1 MPKIEYKSIKFQ
13 QKSLELI
20 RLVNQVVEEYQ
31 AQGYELTLR
40 QAYYQLVARGYIP
53 NNERSYKN
61 IGNLINDGRLAGLID
76 WHSITDRTRNLRSNS
91 HWDNPADVIASARYS
106 YLLNK
111 WDGQPNYVEV
121 WVEKDALVDIVG
133 QACRPLD
140 TPYFS
145 CRGYTSQSEM
155 WSAAQR
161 FISQDYRDNRVIIHL
176 GDHDPSGIDMTRDIQ
191 ERLQM
196 FGADVYVKRVALT
209 MNQIGTYNPPPNP
222 AKITDSRASK
232 YIDEYG
238 NESWE
243 LDVCGHGMHFC
254 QTAADCFNYYSF
266 NSENKVAEVI
276 AYGDVRTDGD
286 KSCTD
291 KLEIVREIPWDEVL
305 RIVNIGKNCTGRC
318 NTGDWNKSSFNTG
331 CFNTEEQKITLFNKP
346 SGMTYREWMD
356 SDARYL
362 LNQIPKDVVEWVY
375 EEDMTDEEKATH
387 PTYETTGGYLKVL
400 DESECGQLWWGS
412 LSDRR
417 KEIIKAIPNFDA
429 EIFFQC
435 TGVRV
440 DE

>member
-76 WHSITDRTRNLRSNS
+76 WYSITDRTRNLRSNS

-222 AKITDSRASK
+222 ARSLTVEHQSILMNTAMNL
-232 YIDEYG
+232 G
-238 NESWE
+238 NW
-243 LDVCGHGMHFC
+243 MHL
-254 QTAADCFNYYSF
+254 NH
-266 NSENKVAEVI
+266 
-276 AYGDVRTDGD
+276 R
-286 KSCTD
+286 
-291 KLEIVREIPWDEVL
+291 
-305 RIVNIGKNCTGRC
+305 
-318 NTGDWNKSSFNTG
+318 SSL
-331 CFNTEEQKITLFNKP
+331 I
-346 SGMTYREWMD
+346 
-356 SDARYL
+356 
-362 LNQIPKDVVEWVY
+362 
-375 EEDMTDEEKATH
+375 
-387 PTYETTGGYLKVL
+387 
-400 DESECGQLWWGS
+400 
-412 LSDRR
+412 
-417 KEIIKAIPNFDA
+417 
-429 EIFFQC
+429 
-435 TGVRV
+435 
-440 DE
+440 

>member
-191 ERLQM
+191 ERLQISEIYQKDVNNYLCIRVIDQLGNDDAVL
-196 FGADVYVKRVALT
+196 FNTKYLGVVPNNASGRTSLWSDLVKIRTQLQELGA
-209 MNQIGTYNPPPNP
+209 IEGF
-222 AKITDSRASK
+222 TDSDVTVAQGDSK
-232 YIDEYG
+232 KA
-238 NESWE
+238 
-243 LDVCGHGMHFC
+243 V
-254 QTAADCFNYYSF
+254 
-266 NSENKVAEVI
+266 VI
-276 AYGDVRTDGD
+276 TSAITVVNAMG
-286 KSCTD
+286 
-291 KLEIVREIPWDEVL
+291 KL
-305 RIVNIGKNCTGRC
+305 
-318 NTGDWNKSSFNTG
+318 
-331 CFNTEEQKITLFNKP
+331 
-346 SGMTYREWMD
+346 
-356 SDARYL
+356 
-362 LNQIPKDVVEWVY
+362 
-375 EEDMTDEEKATH
+375 
-387 PTYETTGGYLKVL
+387 YETVTV
-400 DESECGQLWWGS
+400 
-412 LSDRR
+412 
-417 KEIIKAIPNFDA
+417 A
-429 EIFFQC
+429 
-435 TGVRV
+435 
-440 DE
+440 

>member
-1 MPKIEYKSIKFQ
+1 MENNNTVQNVVHGFKVFRPDWTCSPNGNTKQYTCPGKF
-13 QKSLELI
+13 
-20 RLVNQVVEEYQ
+20 EEE
-31 AQGYELTLR
+31 G
-40 QAYYQLVARGYIP
+40 
-53 NNERSYKN
+53 
-61 IGNLINDGRLAGLID
+61 
-76 WHSITDRTRNLRSNS
+76 
-91 HWDNPADVIASARYS
+91 
-106 YLLNK
+106 
-111 WDGQPNYVEV
+111 
-121 WVEKDALVDIVG
+121 
-133 QACRPLD
+133 
-140 TPYFS
+140 
-145 CRGYTSQSEM
+145 
-155 WSAAQR
+155 
-161 FISQDYRDNRVIIHL
+161 
-176 GDHDPSGIDMTRDIQ
+176 
-191 ERLQM
+191 
-196 FGADVYVKRVALT
+196 
-209 MNQIGTYNPPPNP
+209 
-222 AKITDSRASK
+222 
-232 YIDEYG
+232 
-238 NESWE
+238 E

-276 AYGDVRTDGD
+276 AYGEVRTDGD

-318 NTGDWNKSSFNTG
+318 NTGDCNTGDWNTGDCNTGNRNTGDWNTGDCNTGNRNTGNRNTGNRNTGDWNKSSFNTG
-331 CFNTEEQKITLFNKP
+331 CFNTEEQKIMLFNKP
-346 SGMTYREWMD
+346 SNMTYSEWLD

-375 EEDMTDEEKATH
+375 EEDMTDEEKAAH

>member
-76 WHSITDRTRNLRSNS
+76 WYSITDRTRNLRSNS

-155 WSAAQR
+155 WSAA
-161 FISQDYRDNRVIIHL
+161 
-176 GDHDPSGIDMTRDIQ
+176 
-191 ERLQM
+191 
-196 FGADVYVKRVALT
+196 
-209 MNQIGTYNPPPNP
+209 
-222 AKITDSRASK
+222 
-232 YIDEYG
+232 
-238 NESWE
+238 
-243 LDVCGHGMHFC
+243 
-254 QTAADCFNYYSF
+254 
-266 NSENKVAEVI
+266 
-276 AYGDVRTDGD
+276 
-286 KSCTD
+286 
-291 KLEIVREIPWDEVL
+291 
-305 RIVNIGKNCTGRC
+305 
-318 NTGDWNKSSFNTG
+318 
-331 CFNTEEQKITLFNKP
+331 
-346 SGMTYREWMD
+346 
-356 SDARYL
+356 
-362 LNQIPKDVVEWVY
+362 
-375 EEDMTDEEKATH
+375 H

-417 KEIIKAIPNFDA
+417 KDIIRAIPNFDSD
-429 EIFFQC
+429 IFFQC

>member
-20 RLVNQVVEEYQ
+20 NLVNQVVEEYQ

-76 WHSITDRTRNLRSNS
+76 WYSITDRTRNLRSNS

-209 MNQIGTYNPPPNP
+209 MNQI
-222 AKITDSRASK
+222 
-232 YIDEYG
+232 
-238 NESWE
+238 
-243 LDVCGHGMHFC
+243 
-254 QTAADCFNYYSF
+254 
-266 NSENKVAEVI
+266 
-276 AYGDVRTDGD
+276 
-286 KSCTD
+286 
-291 KLEIVREIPWDEVL
+291 
-305 RIVNIGKNCTGRC
+305 
-318 NTGDWNKSSFNTG
+318 
-331 CFNTEEQKITLFNKP
+331 
-346 SGMTYREWMD
+346 
-356 SDARYL
+356 
-362 LNQIPKDVVEWVY
+362 PKDVVEWVY

>member
-20 RLVNQVVEEYQ
+20 NLVNQVVEEYQ

-121 WVEKDALVDIVG
+121 W
-133 QACRPLD
+133 
-140 TPYFS
+140 
-145 CRGYTSQSEM
+145 
-155 WSAAQR
+155 SAAQR

-243 LDVCGHGMHFC
+243 LDALEPQVITDLITNEV
-254 QTAADCFNYYSF
+254 TALRNDEIYRSICDLEERGKDELRMIERNYD
-266 NSENKVAEVI
+266 KAVAF
-276 AYGDVRTDGD
+276 
-286 KSCTD
+286 
-291 KLEIVREIPWDEVL
+291 L
-305 RIVNIGKNCTGRC
+305 
-318 NTGDWNKSSFNTG
+318 
-331 CFNTEEQKITLFNKP
+331 
-346 SGMTYREWMD
+346 
-356 SDARYL
+356 
-362 LNQIPKDVVEWVY
+362 
-375 EEDMTDEEKATH
+375 
-387 PTYETTGGYLKVL
+387 
-400 DESECGQLWWGS
+400 ESE
-412 LSDRR
+412 
-417 KEIIKAIPNFDA
+417 E
-429 EIFFQC
+429 
-435 TGVRV
+435 
-440 DE
+440 